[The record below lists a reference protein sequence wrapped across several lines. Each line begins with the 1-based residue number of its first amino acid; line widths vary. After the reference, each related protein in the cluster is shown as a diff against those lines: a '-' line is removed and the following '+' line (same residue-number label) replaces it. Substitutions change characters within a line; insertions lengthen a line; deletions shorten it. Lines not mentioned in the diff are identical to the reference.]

1 MSQEFEKIVLEKL
14 DKIDAKLDEHTKT
27 LNQHSKLIKDNTQ
40 AIDSNR
46 ELIQKN
52 TKEMTELR
60 DVVLSHTDSLIKIER
75 KVNDIADTTRL
86 YGNMLIEH
94 EYDLNLKFDTLMDAF
109 SMNKQKHAEYDDL
122 FLHHNK
128 KCQDFDVRIFKLET
142 DMKNLKTA

>member
-1 MSQEFEKIVLEKL
+1 MSQEFEKLVLEKL
-14 DKIDAKLDEHTKT
+14 DKIDAKLDEHTQSINNNK
-27 LNQHSKLIKDNTQ
+27 
-40 AIDSNR
+40 

-52 TKEMTELR
+52 SREIQELR
-60 DVVLSHTDSLIKIER
+60 DVVMSHADTLIKIER
-75 KVNDIADTTRL
+75 NVNDIADTTRL

-128 KCQDFDVRIFKLET
+128 KCQDFDIRLFKLET
-142 DMKNLKTA
+142 NMKNIKTA

>member
-14 DKIDAKLDEHTKT
+14 DKMDAKLDEHT
-27 LNQHSKLIKDNTQ
+27 NLIKENTQ
-40 AIDSNR
+40 SINNNK

-52 TKEMTELR
+52 SREIQELR
-60 DVVLSHTDSLIKIER
+60 DVVMSHADTLIKMER

-128 KCQDFDVRIFKLET
+128 KCQDFDIRLFKLET
-142 DMKNLKTA
+142 NMKNIKTA